1 MPCLLRRISKSEA
14 CRWRPSITY
23 NVAMHQPGSGIVCD
37 ESDDK
42 ISATRQGCN
51 VSSRGVIVVEC
62 CGITVDAGSGPED
75 VEVVAVEVN
84 GMRDGR
90 CRLDLLD
97 YPEGPLEL
105 GQKRESGEHAARA
118 LTVFAIGSSITFIL
132 CG

>member
-1 MPCLLRRISKSEA
+1 MA
-14 CRWRPSITY
+14 TFHY

-51 VSSRGVIVVEC
+51 VPSRRVVVVEC
-62 CGITVDAGSGPED
+62 SGVTVDASSGPED
-75 VEVVAVEVN
+75 VEVVAVEVD
-84 GMRDGR
+84 GVRDGR
-90 CRLDLLD
+90 CRRDLLD

-105 GQKRESGEHAARA
+105 GQKRESGDHASRA